1 MNRIKEIHQI
11 YPNESFS
18 GIWNYWQ
25 NPIRAKLDKVEQSR
39 TKLGMPRHDSF
50 FHGDLSTC

>member
-39 TKLGMPRHDSF
+39 TKLGIPRHDSF
-50 FHGDLSTC
+50 FHGGLSTC